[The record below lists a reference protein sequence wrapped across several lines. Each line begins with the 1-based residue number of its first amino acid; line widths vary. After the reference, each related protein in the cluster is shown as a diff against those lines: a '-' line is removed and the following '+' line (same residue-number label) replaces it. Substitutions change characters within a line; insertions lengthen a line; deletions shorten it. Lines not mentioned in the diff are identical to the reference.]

1 MLTPLSWH
9 LCLELLINSVY
20 IVYVK
25 DSCVNLIMSRP
36 TIHIVKYPLSL
47 SNFILSSSPSL
58 SPPPS
63 PPFLLASDDS

>member
-47 SNFILSSSPSL
+47 SLKLYSLLLPLSL
-58 SPPPS
+58 SPSFSSFP
-63 PPFLLASDDS
+63 AS